1 MATATEQPRVR
12 RHVCPRRVEVHAAK
26 CLAVVR
32 YGPVWEVRDA
42 YGVVSWADTLDAA
55 LAEATRHERRR

>member
-1 MATATEQPRVR
+1 MPTTTERPGARPHVSRHPEAPDAVR
-12 RHVCPRRVEVHAAK
+12 GLV
-26 CLAVVR
+26 VVR